1 MERPKRTP
9 RKPAGKRPDLII
21 QIECPGRA
29 LDMDDAVN
37 MLAGT
42 GLVLDR
48 SYGPIPVNPK
58 LGRFVV
64 RGSGDAG
71 ARKRAAEIPG
81 VTLFSDARI
90 KPT

>member
-1 MERPKRTP
+1 MP
-9 RKPAGKRPDLII
+9 RARRKGFVII
-21 QIECPGRA
+21 QIERPGETLA
-29 LDMDDAVN
+29 MDDAVS
-37 MLAGT
+37 MLADT
-42 GLVLDR
+42 GLELDR

-71 ARKRAAEIPG
+71 ARARAAEIPG
-81 VTLFSDARI
+81 VTLFADARI